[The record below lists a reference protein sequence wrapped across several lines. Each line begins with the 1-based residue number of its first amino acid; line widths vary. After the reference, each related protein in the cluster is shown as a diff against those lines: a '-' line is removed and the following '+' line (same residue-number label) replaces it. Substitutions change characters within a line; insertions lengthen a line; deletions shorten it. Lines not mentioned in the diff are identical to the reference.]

1 MKKRIISFFTALSMT
16 LMLFTSMPTSVSAV
30 TIVANGTC
38 GAEGNEDNV
47 TWTLDSDGVLTI
59 SGTGEMKSSPDWSI
73 YNSDIN
79 TLVIQ
84 NGVTNIGESAF
95 RNCKKITSATI
106 PNGVTNIGKYAFYYC
121 DELETVYCAESVSEI
136 KNEAFT
142 GCWKLKY
149 LFVNHDTK
157 VSGYGISTT
166 AALIVKYDHHGADKY
181 KVTEIKQNSSSATIE
196 ITDDMNI
203 DFVAPSSRKNVA
215 KTGHTHIYE
224 NGMCN
229 ICGDIASGTAEI
241 TGDGFSYEIATG
253 KLTVTSNGGTTAW
266 KDYDYILDKE
276 SVKSAEIKD
285 TVTRINAEA
294 FADCENLTSVSI
306 AENVIEIGESAF
318 ENCEKLESVIIPEI
332 SGLKVIGENAFCY
345 CNHLT
350 EIYIP
355 DTVTEI
361 GMTAFAG
368 TGLTAIPRLPDGI
381 THISDGMFMEC
392 RSLMSAEIPESVV
405 SIGGMAF
412 AICPKLEYALYPAG
426 AALGNEVFYSV
437 DEEWNETE
445 STVTQLK
452 YETGGDKRR
461 ITEII
466 LGSGKTDVTV
476 TDEMNVNFVN
486 ENERSKVSQE
496 GHTHVD
502 VNNIC
507 QICNAAISSHTHK
520 ACADS
525 SHENCTHSEVEYEP
539 FPTTLDA
546 FKLDL
551 KSIIIKDDKNYYLT
565 DDLTDGTFTDIQ
577 ICIIGANV
585 NFCLNG
591 HALEVK
597 DIRVSDN
604 GELNVCDCKTDGCFT
619 SNYNSYGLLETR
631 TGGTLNIYNGKISS
645 VNGIAVMCGDPDE
658 DSDVSV
664 TNIYGGEING
674 GIMVNNGDA
683 LSVYGGIIENVTDDY
698 RIGIHVLNDA
708 TVNINGGTI
717 VGRTFGVA
725 ATYRG
730 STVNINGGSVE
741 GIDKAA
747 LYIQNGV
754 ICNITGGAVASTEHS
769 AVYTLDEGVVNING
783 GNLTS
788 TSFPT
793 VWIDNN
799 GIANIS
805 GGNISNQGYS
815 SYIWNSGTLN
825 ISGGVFTSD
834 RDKIGYI
841 RNFNNFSLR
850 GNSILINTGIWLDSN
865 DDSEKNITIDG
876 ALTNTEAYPIYITG
890 YLPRTFTSGWDTYMT
905 DKNTSKY
912 FKSPYDNSKI
922 VYRDNEA
929 VMVYYYKITYDANG
943 GSCTIGSAE
952 ADASDKLTSLATPTR
967 DGYSFVGW
975 FTEAD
980 GGKKITT
987 DTVFTNDATIY
998 AHWTC
1003 NDHIWGDTYEK
1014 DEDCHW
1020 QICTR
1025 CNAESEKTGH
1035 TWDEGEETTPPTET
1049 TEGVMLYTCTVCKAT
1064 KTEPKA
1070 PLDHTHDWSDEW
1082 SKDDTYHW
1090 HDCLKN
1096 CGEKKDNAAHI
1107 WDNGTVTNQPTAE
1120 DEGEKTYEC
1129 TVCGKTKTETLPPK
1143 DEPSE
1148 PDSGNISVDVQPGEN
1163 APNTELKTPFDELA
1177 GAVLTPEEQENIKN
1191 GIDIKIILS
1200 VSNAAESVPTDDK
1213 AKIEAA
1219 IRGLT
1224 DYKLGQYLDLNL
1236 LKIIGNSEG
1245 VKITQTNRPITVTFE
1260 IPAALRG
1267 KAEYSVIRVHNG
1279 TAAVLRDLDSA
1290 PDTVTIETD
1299 KFSTYALAYRE
1310 KTTTSNP
1317 SGGNSSGG
1325 NPGGGSN
1332 PPTSTPGEGD
1342 NSDAASSDD
1351 GNTTSSESDTSSNV
1365 SNHSPSESSPSED
1378 NGNPSTG
1385 IAVSLIPLVTAA
1397 AILTVAVKRK
1407 KK

>member
-16 LMLFTSMPTSVSAV
+16 LMLFTSMPIIVSAV

-38 GAEGNEDNV
+38 GAKDNTTGV
-47 TWTLDSDGVLTI
+47 EWMLDSDGVFTI
-59 SGTGEMKSSPDWSI
+59 SGTGRMRSWTSYGVYPPWQMYGGSI
-73 YNSDIN
+73 KTIK
-79 TLVIQ
+79 II
-84 NGVTNIGESAF
+84 GIENIGD
-95 RNCKKITSATI
+95 
-106 PNGVTNIGKYAFYYC
+106 YAF
-121 DELETVYCAESVSEI
+121 DL
-136 KNEAFT
+136 
-142 GCWKLKY
+142 
-149 LFVNHDTK
+149 
-157 VSGYGISTT
+157 YGDSI
-166 AALIVKYDHHGADKY
+166 
-181 KVTEIKQNSSSATIE
+181 
-196 ITDDMNI
+196 
-203 DFVAPSSRKNVA
+203 
-215 KTGHTHIYE
+215 
-224 NGMCN
+224 
-229 ICGDIASGTAEI
+229 
-241 TGDGFSYEIATG
+241 
-253 KLTVTSNGGTTAW
+253 
-266 KDYDYILDKE
+266 
-276 SVKSAEIKD
+276 
-285 TVTRINAEA
+285 
-294 FADCENLTSVSI
+294 TSVSI
-306 AENVIEIGESAF
+306 PDSVTEIGKEVFGDCVS
-318 ENCEKLESVIIPEI
+318 
-332 SGLKVIGENAFCY
+332 
-345 CNHLT
+345 LT
-350 EIYIP
+350 EINIPDSVTKIGINAFEGCTSLETIVIPKNVTVIERGVFNNCTSLNSVKIPSGVTRIEEYVFEGCTSLTEIDIP

-361 GMTAFAG
+361 EPCAFAG
-368 TGLTAIPRLPDGI
+368 SGFTSIPKLPSVI
-381 THISDGMFMEC
+381 TSISEGMFQQC
-392 RSLMSAEIPESVV
+392 QNLTSVRIPDNIT
-405 SIGGMAF
+405 SIGEIAFSFCPNLTSVIIPNSVDSIGAMAF
-412 AICPKLEYALYPAG
+412 IGCENLEYVLYPAN
-426 AALGNEVFYSV
+426 AELGENAFAGY
-437 DEEWNETE
+437 DGNDLTD
-445 STVTQLK
+445 STINQLK

-461 ITEII
+461 IIEIV

-496 GHTHVD
+496 GHTHVA

-507 QICNAAISSHTHK
+507 QICNAAVSSHTHK

-525 SHENCTHSEVEYEP
+525 NHADCAHSEIEYEQ
-539 FPTTLDA
+539 FSTDG
-546 FKLDL
+546 
-551 KSIIIKDDKNYYLT
+551 SGEIIIKNDKNYYLT
-565 DDLTDGTFTDIQ
+565 ADLTDDTLINKNIYVENAT
-577 ICIIGANV
+577 V
-585 NFCLNG
+585 NLCLNG
-591 HALEVK
+591 HTIITK
-597 DIRVSDN
+597 GFKIYNN
-604 GELNVCDCKTDGCFT
+604 GVLNICDCKTGGCIQNYTQNTAYT
-619 SNYNSYGLLETR
+619 SGVLNAHTN
-631 TGGTLNIYNGKISS
+631 GTLNVYSGKICAQKGMTIHS
-645 VNGIAVMCGDPDE
+645 GDP
-658 DSDVSV
+658 SV
-664 TNIYGGEING
+664 TNIYGGEISG
-674 GIMVNNGDA
+674 GCIMVGNGSA
-683 LSVYGGIIENVTDDY
+683 LSIYGGTVINNTEESCD
-698 RIGIHVLNDA
+698 GINVLNDA
-708 TVNINGGTI
+708 LVNINGGTI
-717 VGRTFGVA
+717 AGSEYGIIA
-725 ATYRG
+725 NYSG

-741 GIDKAA
+741 GRDNSA

-754 ICNITGGAVASTEHS
+754 ICNITGGAVASTDHS
-769 AVYTLDEGVVNING
+769 AVYTLDGGVANIKG

-815 SYIWNSGTLN
+815 SYIWNNGTMN
-825 ISGGVFTSD
+825 ISGGVFTAD

-850 GNSILINTGIWLDSN
+850 GNSTLINTGIWLDSN
-865 DDSEKNITIDG
+865 DDSEKNITING

-890 YLPRTFTSGWDTYMT
+890 SLPRTFTSGWDTHMS

-912 FKSPYDNSKI
+912 FKSPYNNSKI

-967 DGYSFVGW
+967 EGYSFVGW
-975 FTEAD
+975 FTEET
-980 GGKKITT
+980 GGEQVTK
-987 DTVFTNDATIY
+987 DTVFTNDTTIY

-1014 DEDCHW
+1014 DEDGHW

-1107 WDNGTVTNQPTAE
+1107 WDDGTVTNQPTAE

-1177 GAVLTPEEQENIKN
+1177 DAVLTPEEQENIKN

-1200 VSNAAESVPTDDK
+1200 VSNATESVPTDDK

-1219 IRGLT
+1219 IRGLS

-1245 VKITQTNRPITVTFE
+1245 VRITQTNKPITVTFE

-1279 TAAVLRDLDSA
+1279 TATVLRDLDSA

-1299 KFSTYALAYRE
+1299 KFSTYAPAYKE

-1325 NPGGGSN
+1325 NPGGSSN

-1351 GNTTSSESDTSSNV
+1351 GKTTSSESDTSSNV

-1397 AILTVAVKRK
+1397 AILTVAVKLK